1 MKLEYDCSRFTIAM
15 ELFVAACPGSP
26 LVNRAL
32 RFAALEHID
41 GAGEEY
47 PSSVMEVAMRL
58 RVDPDRLSLHARRR
72 GLSLPRAFR
81 WIRFLRGV
89 WLLTEG
95 HRVRTV
101 ARKLGFPNVAGWRGF
116 TRRLLGRSPH
126 EFPAM
131 DLEGWVRMAIQ
142 DVCARAAASGRMDL
156 QPQRHRRSDRDQ
168 PDRDQP
174 EV

>member
-1 MKLEYDCSRFTIAM
+1 M

-26 LVNRAL
+26 LVKEAL

-47 PSSVMEVAMRL
+47 PSSVMDVARRL
-58 RVDPDRLSLHARRR
+58 RVDPDRLRLQARRR
-72 GLSLPRAFR
+72 GLSLPRALR
-81 WIRFLRGV
+81 WIRFLHGV
-89 WLLTEG
+89 WLLSEG

-101 ARKLGFPNVAGWRGF
+101 ARKLGFPNVAGWRRF
-116 TRRLLGRSPH
+116 ARRLLGRSPR

-131 DLEGWVRMAIQ
+131 ELEGWVRMAIQ

-156 QPQRHRRSDRDQ
+156 QSHRHRHRDRHQRERDQ
-168 PDRDQP
+168 PQ
-174 EV
+174 V